1 MSWDGVYAED
11 RYYPKFEPGDE
22 VFTTKSTWKAITAN
36 KPYQVIRC
44 ENTHHGCVYVITV
57 ICDGGYESKYATY
70 HFKKTERQL
79 REDKLKS
86 ILIC

>member
-1 MSWDGVYAED
+1 MSFNGVYAED

-36 KPYQVIRC
+36 KPYQVIKC